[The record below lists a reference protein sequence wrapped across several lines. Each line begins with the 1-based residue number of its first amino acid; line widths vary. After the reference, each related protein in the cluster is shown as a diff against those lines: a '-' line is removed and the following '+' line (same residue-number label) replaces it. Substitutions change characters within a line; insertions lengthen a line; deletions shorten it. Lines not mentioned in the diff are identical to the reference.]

1 MPKHLEMLLEEP
13 SMEAFLAEFLP
24 RHLPNETTFRLH
36 VHRGKN
42 DLLRKLEDRLRGYR
56 SWMPDYY
63 GIVILIDRDDDDCRA
78 LKGQL
83 ESCCLAAGLAT
94 KSSPRDE
101 AYSAVTR
108 IAVEELEAWYFGNWP
123 AVIRAYP
130 KVSANVINKAALRD
144 SDRILGGTWETLERV
159 LQSKGYFQTGLRKV
173 EMARNIGREI
183 DPLETISESFTRFIN
198 ALREIA
204 KHERKIG

>member
-1 MPKHLEMLLEEP
+1 MPKHLEILLEEL
-13 SMEAFLAEFLP
+13 SMEAFLAEFLR

-36 VHRGKN
+36 VYRGKN

-63 GIVILIDRDDDDCRA
+63 GIVILIDRDNDDCRV
-78 LKGQL
+78 LKAQL
-83 ESCCLAAGLAT
+83 EGCCLAAGLAT
-94 KSSPRDE
+94 KSSPRDG

-108 IAVEELEAWYFGNWP
+108 IAIEELEAWYFGNWP

-130 KVSANVINKAALRD
+130 RISANVVNKAALRD
-144 SDRILGGTWETLERV
+144 SDGILGGTAENLERV

-173 EMARNIGREI
+173 EMARSIGREI
-183 DPLETISESFTRFIN
+183 DPLETTSPSFGSFIE
-198 ALREIA
+198 ALRELT
-204 KHERKIG
+204 RT